1 MVWLN
6 VLKWIGTIVS
16 IVSLVVGIIIAIK
29 NGHFKKLLNLYHIT
43 KQKVAEAERIFGKGA
58 GEKKLAY
65 VFAQLVAYCAKNKIK
80 CSDAEIENKIND
92 EVKFMNTHKE
102 LETESFPTNNQTE
115 FISENVASDSTHNQT
130 ILGRM

>member
-29 NGHFKKLLNLYHIT
+29 NGHFKKLLGLYHTT
-43 KQKVAEAERIFGKGA
+43 KQKVAEAERIFGKGN
-58 GEKKLAY
+58 GDKKFAY
-65 VFAQLVAYCAKNKIK
+65 VFAQLIAYCATHKIK
-80 CSDAEIENKIND
+80 CSDAEIENKITD

-102 LETESFPTNNQTE
+102 LETESFPANNQTE
-115 FISENVASDSTHNQT
+115 FISENIASDSTHNQT